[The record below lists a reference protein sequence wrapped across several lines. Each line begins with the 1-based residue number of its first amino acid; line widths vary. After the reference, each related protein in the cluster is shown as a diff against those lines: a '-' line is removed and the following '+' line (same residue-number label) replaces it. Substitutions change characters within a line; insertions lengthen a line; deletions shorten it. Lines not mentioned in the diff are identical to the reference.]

1 MPENEKPPAMWV
13 DIYFVCM
20 KNPEIE
26 NFVKN
31 NAIEFAKKKMS
42 ITYLVVDSDVKIQA
56 IFTLTHKALELRND
70 VLSGTARKKVQRF
83 AQLDKST
90 DSFVVSAFLVAQFGK
105 NEAIEHIGISV
116 DELMDMTFKILLGV
130 QHDIGG
136 SVVYLEC
143 EDKKKFLLLNKIAV
157 WDVIASCDITGSSD
171 SSIKNVVAND
181 LSEILSYA
189 EIKQIFVND
198 KTAEK
203 YYNKYIKNTI
213 DREALYLPSTSPANA
228 AWSVEKL
235 ISVWNIIKDN

>member
-1 MPENEKPPAMWV
+1 MSGYETINILDLVESVGEDEVKSILS
-13 DIYFVCM
+13 DFVCV

-42 ITYLVVDSDVKIQA
+42 ITYLVIDSDVKIQA

-90 DSFVVSAFLVAQFGK
+90 DSFVVSAFLIAQFGK
-105 NEAIEHIGISV
+105 NEAIEHAGISG
-116 DELMDMTFKILLGV
+116 DELMDMTFKILFSV

-143 EDKKKFLLLNKIAV
+143 EDKEKLL
-157 WDVIASCDITGSSD
+157 SFYSSEP
-171 SSIKNVVAND
+171 NRFMQFGERN
-181 LSEILSYA
+181 SE
-189 EIKQIFVND
+189 QDN
-198 KTAEK
+198 T
-203 YYNKYIKNTI
+203 KYIQMF
-213 DREALYLPSTSPANA
+213 RFM
-228 AWSVEKL
+228 
-235 ISVWNIIKDN
+235 